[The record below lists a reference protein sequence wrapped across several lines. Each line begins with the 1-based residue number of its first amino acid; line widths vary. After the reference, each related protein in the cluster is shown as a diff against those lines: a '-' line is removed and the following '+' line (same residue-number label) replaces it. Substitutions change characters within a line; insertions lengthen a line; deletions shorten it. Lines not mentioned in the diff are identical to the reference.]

1 MVVLL
6 ASAIETGL
14 NKSCFFLLQV
24 EDRDFDPNDE
34 GQDDDGQE
42 GHEGQEGLEGQGV
55 EGQAEDE
62 DEEYMD
68 DEAVEEIE
76 DQVPFF
82 KQN

>member
-1 MVVLL
+1 M
-6 ASAIETGL
+6 
-14 NKSCFFLLQV
+14 FFLLQV

-42 GHEGQEGLEGQGV
+42 GHEGQDDDGQEGLEGQGV